1 MNAIV
6 DLEAQESVT
15 FEPPEDDPR
24 REIRLASL
32 VSFVFFVLILGGA
45 ALVPLDAGVYGAGAV
60 AVSGNRQAV
69 QHAEGGV
76 VTALHVKEGDR
87 VAKGQVLVEMAAPD
101 LRAAERALTSQYLS
115 LLAQRARLVAEST
128 GSSGFEAPP
137 EFASL
142 SPEDQD
148 LAANAMRLQRA
159 QFAARS
165 GSLSAQQ
172 GVLGQRSRQ
181 LREQQSGYEQQRASV
196 VEQQRIIAEE
206 LAGMRE
212 LAAKGFASK
221 TRVRELERAQ
231 AALEGQEAAMSA
243 EMARAGEGMGESRM
257 QSLSLRQ
264 NLMEEVAADLR
275 DTEGKLQEVL
285 PQLVSIRE
293 ELRRATVR
301 APATG
306 QVVGLTVFTVGG
318 VVAPGQTLMEIVPA
332 NKALV
337 LQVQVS
343 PTDASDLYVG
353 QTVQVRFPSVH
364 DRTLPL
370 LSGELT
376 TVSADSFEDERT
388 GQSFFR
394 AEVEV
399 PPSELNRVRQSIG
412 KGRLRAGLPVEIVV
426 PTRKR
431 TALQYIVEPLSGT
444 FWKSFREH

>member
-1 MNAIV
+1 MNALIE
-6 DLEAQESVT
+6 LEAREATSIA
-15 FEPPEDDPR
+15 PPEDDPK
-24 REIRLASL
+24 REIRLAAI
-32 VSFVFFVLILGGA
+32 VSFVFFVIILGGA
-45 ALVPLDAGVYGAGAV
+45 ALVPLDAGVYGRGAV
-60 AVSGNRQAV
+60 AVSGNRQSV
-69 QHAEGGV
+69 QHAQGGV
-76 VTALHVKEGDR
+76 VTALQVQEGDR

-101 LRAAERALTSQYLS
+101 LRAAERALTSQYLT
-115 LLAQRARLVAEST
+115 LLAQRARLLAESS

-142 SPEDQD
+142 SPEDRT
-148 LAANAMRLQRA
+148 LATNAMRLQRA
-159 QFAARS
+159 QFVARS

-181 LREQQSGYEQQRASV
+181 LREQQSGYEQQRAAV
-196 VEQQRIIAEE
+196 IEQQRIIGEE
-206 LAGMRE
+206 LEAMRE

-221 TRVRELERAQ
+221 TRVRELERAA
-231 AALEGQEAAMSA
+231 AALEGQEAAMTA

-264 NLMEEVAADLR
+264 NLMEEIVADLR
-275 DTEGKLQEVL
+275 DTEGKLQELL

-318 VVAPGQTLMEIVPA
+318 VVAPGQTLMEIVPE

-337 LQVQVS
+337 VQVQVS
-343 PTDASDLYVG
+343 PTNASDLYVG

-370 LSGELT
+370 LSGKLT

-388 GQSFFR
+388 GQSYFS

-399 PPSELNRVRQSIG
+399 PPAELDRVRQSIG
-412 KGRLRAGLPVEIVV
+412 KGRLRAGLPVEVVV

-444 FWKSFREH
+444 FWKSFREQ